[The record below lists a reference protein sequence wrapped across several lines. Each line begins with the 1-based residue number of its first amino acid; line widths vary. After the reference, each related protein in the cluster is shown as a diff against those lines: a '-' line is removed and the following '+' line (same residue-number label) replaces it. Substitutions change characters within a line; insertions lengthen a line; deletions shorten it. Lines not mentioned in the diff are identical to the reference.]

1 MPQWLKDTRASSFDD
16 GNRKIGIKMKTFL
29 HVGCG
34 PDTKDSLKGF
44 QSDDWKEI
52 RFDINKNWNPDII
65 GTLTDMSKVETQS
78 VDAIYSS
85 HNIEHLFPHEVPTAL
100 REFHRVLKPTGFVV
114 ITCPDLI
121 SVCEAVVRDR
131 LLEPLFQSEN
141 GPITPLDILYGHRGF
156 IAQGNVFMAHKCG
169 FTYSV
174 LNSCFYE
181 AGFIKTFGGARS
193 AAFDLWMVAFKSEVT
208 DEEATVQASIF
219 LP

>member
-1 MPQWLKDTRASSFDD
+1 M
-16 GNRKIGIKMKTFL
+16 KIFL

-34 PDTKDSLKGF
+34 PQTKNGLKGF

-52 RFDINKNWNPDII
+52 RFDIDKNVNPDII

-85 HNIEHLFPHEVPTAL
+85 HNIEHLFPHEVPKAL
-100 REFHRVLKPTGFVV
+100 SEFHRVLKPTGFVV

-121 SVCEAVVRDR
+121 SVCEAVVKDR
-131 LLEPLFQSEN
+131 LLEPLYQSPT
-141 GPITPLDILYGHRGF
+141 GPISPLDILYGHRGF

-181 AGFIKTFGGARS
+181 AGFIKTFGGTRS
-193 AAFDLWMVAFKSEVT
+193 ADFDLWLVAFKADVT
-208 DEEATVQASIF
+208 DEEATNQASIF